1 MPTTNSQVTSRLL
14 IVPLFVILLLQLF
27 FVFSLTSLFTAH
39 LIALWISIFTTIL
52 VMVVSVNK
60 SFYSKAI
67 ISIDQNQEN
76 KLVKSQRLYFFLSQ
90 INQAMVKIDE
100 EAALYKEIC
109 NVAVDIG
116 QFRMA
121 WIGTLDVETGFLI
134 PVAHAGEERGY
145 LDGIEISSSADI
157 DVGKG
162 PSGSAT
168 REGRF
173 FYANNIAEAPEMA
186 PWRKAALAR
195 NYQSIISLPIF
206 KNQVV
211 VGAFTLYADSINF
224 FDEAEIK
231 LLQEATG
238 DLSFALDI
246 LEKEKWRKKTEL
258 ELKESKQ
265 RYQTL
270 AEVAP
275 VGIFHTDKT
284 GYTTYVN
291 PCWSDISGMTSKEAE
306 GDGWLNGLHPD
317 DRVPIK
323 DGWAL
328 ASTHKKASHSEYRF
342 VKKDGS
348 IAWVMGQA
356 VPEKNNQGDIVG
368 YIGTIT
374 DITERKIYEQ
384 KIEKLYREKQNI
396 LSRIN
401 DSMVSLD
408 SNWCYTFL
416 NDAAMPFHPDGRE
429 NTLGR
434 SVWEVHPELKGTIFW
449 NKYHEAKESG
459 KSLSFASYYKAM
471 DKWFSVKVY
480 PSSDGLTIFFNDI
493 SERILNEEKILLN
506 ETRLKKAQEI
516 GGLGYWQME
525 VNSSYIWASEEVM
538 RIYGLPAVEGKIR
551 RDKISS
557 CMIDLDVVRAA
568 VKQIL
573 KDHQPYRIQFSI
585 QPIDS
590 NKIKHIEAMAEL
602 GLDEKGEPLRIMGVL
617 HDITDQVNAQKEIT
631 FEKNLSDS
639 IISSLP
645 GIFYLYTIDGRFLR
659 WNKKFEIVT
668 EYNAAEI
675 KDMHPLDFYDDPE
688 KQLLK
693 QKISSVFQTGEDAFE
708 AMFLTKSG
716 KKIPYYFTGC
726 RLLFGGEAC
735 LVGIG
740 IDFSDRK
747 QAVEELGQITQQ
759 LRDLT
764 IHLQNVREEE
774 RKRIGREIHDEL
786 GQQLT
791 AMKMDVVWLDKKMD
805 PSNELFRSKL
815 KNLITLLDG
824 SNQSVRRILSELRP
838 LILDDRGL
846 VDALQW
852 LGSQFE
858 SLSGV
863 SVEFEADDITQHISE
878 EIKTTLFRVYQE
890 ALTNVSRYAKASTLL
905 SSLRIEDD
913 TIVLRITDDGIGFEQ
928 EILKQKKSF
937 GILGMKERANA
948 LGGIF
953 TLYTTIG
960 KGTTII
966 VRIPIF
972 R

>member
-1 MPTTNSQVTSRLL
+1 MEQ
-14 IVPLFVILLLQLF
+14 
-27 FVFSLTSLFTAH
+27 
-39 LIALWISIFTTIL
+39 
-52 VMVVSVNK
+52 
-60 SFYSKAI
+60 
-67 ISIDQNQEN
+67 
-76 KLVKSQRLYFFLSQ
+76 KLSKSQRLYFFLSQ
-90 INQAMVKIDE
+90 INQAIVKMNDE
-100 EAALYKEIC
+100 EGLYK
-109 NVAVDIG
+109 NVCDIAIEVG

-121 WIGTLDVETGFLI
+121 WVGQLNATTGMLV
-134 PVAHAGEERGY
+134 PVAHAGHELGY
-145 LDGIEISSSADI
+145 LKNIKI
-157 DVGKG
+157 DSDAESLIGQG
-162 PSGSAT
+162 PSGTSL

-173 FYANNIAEAPEMA
+173 IVCNDIGNSEFMI
-186 PWRKAALAR
+186 PWRKAALER
-195 NYQSIISLPIF
+195 NYLSCISLPIF
-206 KNQVV
+206 RDNHV
-211 VGAFTLYADSINF
+211 VGAYILYADTTAF
-224 FDEAEIK
+224 FDDGEIK
-231 LLQEATG
+231 VLKEAAG
-238 DLSFALDI
+238 DISFALDI
-246 LEKEKWRKKTEL
+246 LEKEKQRKQTVL
-258 ELKESKQ
+258 ELYESKQ

-270 AEVAP
+270 TDYAP
-275 VGIFHTDKT
+275 VGIFHTDHL

-291 PCWSDISGMTSKEAE
+291 TQWSKISGLSMEEAE
-306 GDGWLNGLHPD
+306 GDGWLDAVHPED
-317 DRVPIK
+317 KVFTQE
-323 DGWAL
+323 GWYVKANKQE
-328 ASTHKKASHSEYRF
+328 ASISEYRF
-342 VKKDGS
+342 LKKDGS
-348 IAWVMGQA
+348 IAWVMGHA
-356 VPEKNNQGDIVG
+356 VPEKNSKGATIG

-374 DITERKIYEQ
+374 EITERKLAEQ
-384 KIEKLYREKQNI
+384 KIEFFYKEKQN
-396 LSRIN
+396 LVNRISDGMFSIDN
-401 DSMVSLD
+401 
-408 SNWCYTFL
+408 NCCYTFL
-416 NDAAMPFHPDGRE
+416 NDAALPFHPGGSE

-434 SVWEVHPELKGTIFW
+434 SVWDVHPELKGTIFW
-449 NKYHEAKESG
+449 NKYHEAKETG
-459 KSLSFASYYKAM
+459 KSISFESYYKAM
-471 DKWFSVKVY
+471 NKWFSVKVY
-480 PSSDGLTIFFNDI
+480 PSSDGLTVFFNDI
-493 SERILNEEKILLN
+493 SERILNVEKILLN

-516 GGLGYWQME
+516 GRLGYWQME
-525 VNSSYIWASEEVM
+525 INSSYIWASEEVM
-538 RIYGLPAVEGKIR
+538 RIYGLSPVEGKIR

-557 CMIDLDVVRAA
+557 CMIELDVVKAA
-568 VKQIL
+568 VKQML

-585 QPIDS
+585 QPYDS

-645 GIFYLYTIDGRFLR
+645 GIFYLYTMDGRFLR

-668 EYNAAEI
+668 EYSADEI
-675 KDMHPLDFYDDPE
+675 KDMHPLDFYDHPE

-693 QKISSVFQTGEDAFE
+693 EKVASVFQTGEDAVE

-726 RLLFGGEAC
+726 RLLYGGEPC

-740 IDFSDRK
+740 IDFSVRK
-747 QAVEELGQITQQ
+747 QALEGLSQITQQ

-764 IHLQNVREEE
+764 IHLQYVREEE

-878 EIKTTLFRVYQE
+878 GITTSLFRIYQE
-890 ALTNVSRYAKASTLL
+890 ALTNVSRYAKANRLV

-913 TIVLRITDDGIGFEQ
+913 TIVLRIADDGIGFEP
-928 EILKQKKSF
+928 EMLKQKKSF
-937 GILGMKERANA
+937 GILGMKERTNA

-960 KGTTII
+960 KGTNIM

-972 R
+972 RQV